1 MIKKLIPILFI
12 ILFGSVLSIY
22 LYASSDNIKVN
33 KIVKNMP
40 EYNDEEFKKSFI
52 KYCNTFNEKTIL
64 LYMDRMFDILS
75 KSATEEEVYNF
86 VNSCFQKNN
95 TKLLYDKIV
104 EDKYSIL
111 IRKYYSWFFNNIH
124 TNFDEEYFLNSGKLG
139 LFYDK
144 INKEDVK
151 AYINIITSNDY
162 IITPASYK
170 NLSMLQ
176 NKIDEK
182 DMKVISYKLEKD
194 IIKYTEKVFSEIQ
207 NSYMKKFNNI
217 GLNDEEILDFIYKYY
232 TPDIDY
238 DFLLELM
245 RVYYYINLKDDY
257 KELANSIMKYISLK
271 TGYND
276 ETSVLVYGSN
286 KKYIDKYIFKDADDV
301 YEYFLMNSSLYMHL
315 EDAAYLKYAYAG
327 SKPLKIKGVL
337 TLSNINSKESEDTDY
352 SLNDY
357 LPKSF
362 VSYDNSVKLNKI
374 SILPKKYTYSGN
386 IDSKF
391 LEKDLFSEI
400 NCDAEIII
408 GMDSKIYLTILSGIN
423 NIRMYIDEVKI
434 NKIVSSQKY
443 EDDDSYP
450 VYIIIKQ

>member
-144 INKEDVK
+144 
-151 AYINIITSNDY
+151 
-162 IITPASYK
+162 
-170 NLSMLQ
+170 
-176 NKIDEK
+176 
-182 DMKVISYKLEKD
+182 
-194 IIKYTEKVFSEIQ
+194 
-207 NSYMKKFNNI
+207 
-217 GLNDEEILDFIYKYY
+217 
-232 TPDIDY
+232 
-238 DFLLELM
+238 
-245 RVYYYINLKDDY
+245 
-257 KELANSIMKYISLK
+257 
-271 TGYND
+271 
-276 ETSVLVYGSN
+276 
-286 KKYIDKYIFKDADDV
+286 
-301 YEYFLMNSSLYMHL
+301 
-315 EDAAYLKYAYAG
+315 
-327 SKPLKIKGVL
+327 
-337 TLSNINSKESEDTDY
+337 
-352 SLNDY
+352 
-357 LPKSF
+357 
-362 VSYDNSVKLNKI
+362 
-374 SILPKKYTYSGN
+374 
-386 IDSKF
+386 
-391 LEKDLFSEI
+391 
-400 NCDAEIII
+400 
-408 GMDSKIYLTILSGIN
+408 
-423 NIRMYIDEVKI
+423 
-434 NKIVSSQKY
+434 
-443 EDDDSYP
+443 
-450 VYIIIKQ
+450 